1 MSLNPHKPK
10 FDPFYWAIVE
20 AAAAQSVATRHK
32 VGALVVT
39 PSGMMSSGW
48 NGKPVG
54 MDNACETTLVE
65 DEDNP
70 GKVRWKTDPSVL
82 HAEVNAIMKMTRE
95 GVSTKGS
102 ILFVSR
108 APCFECA
115 KALHGL
121 GLKTVYYMEDHD
133 DMRGVKLLRDTGT
146 TILRR
151 TYGTKPLSPAYPPTE
166 VQQLNQFYGRGPV

>member
-10 FDPFYWAIVE
+10 FDAFYWAIVE

-48 NGKPVG
+48 NGKPAG

-70 GKVRWKTDPSVL
+70 GKVRWKTDPAVL

-121 GLKTVYYMEDHD
+121 GLKTVYYEEDHD
-133 DMRGVKLLRDTGT
+133 DMRGVDLLRDTGT
-146 TILRR
+146 NVLKR
-151 TYGTKPLSPAYPPTE
+151 TYGTMPLLPPTDPCKE
-166 VQQLNQFYGRGPV
+166 PYNLAA

>member
-102 ILFVSR
+102 VLFVSR

-121 GLKTVYYMEDHD
+121 GLKTVYYMENHD
-133 DMRGVKLLRDTGT
+133 DMRGVDLLRNTGT
-146 TILRR
+146 PVIECR
-151 TYGTKPLSPAYPPTE
+151 TMNDPIPSKDPHNESYHLCA
-166 VQQLNQFYGRGPV
+166 

>member
-1 MSLNPHKPK
+1 MSLNPHKRK
-10 FDPFYWAIVE
+10 FHPFYWAIVE

-133 DMRGVKLLRDTGT
+133 DMRGVDLLRNTGT
-146 TILRR
+146 TVI
-151 TYGTKPLSPAYPPTE
+151 KHQIMNDPIPPKDPHNE
-166 VQQLNQFYGRGPV
+166 SYQLCA